1 MEYLN
6 LIKKENNKAT
16 ILMYGMIGN
25 EWYQDVS
32 AQEIAEDLEL
42 YLNDVTEITLR
53 INSPGGYITAGTALY
68 SALKQHKAKKIV
80 MIDGIC
86 ASVATI
92 VAMAG
97 DVIKMNPLGAFVI
110 HNPWIMNTSGDADSL
125 RKRAEELDKEKS
137 KIVNAYKERTGLS
150 EEEIIELMN
159 QETSM
164 TAEEAL
170 EKKFIDEIEEF
181 KINSLVNC
189 IDYQLLNEKK
199 EEKVMAGNTESIIK
213 KADLTLNF
221 LKENFPEIYNQIR
234 EEGIKEERNRIKA
247 LDEMMNFKG
256 AAEIVNKAKYED
268 IKSANEISLEI
279 LKAQNIV
286 NSEKKLE
293 NGNKDKLQSMKKDA
307 NILNEVPGANPS
319 ETTMSYIDQI
329 VNFANVGKEE

>member
-68 SALKQHKAKKIV
+68 AALKQHKAKKIV

-110 HNPWIMNTSGDADSL
+110 HNPWLMNTSGDADSL
-125 RKRAEELDKEKS
+125 RKRAEELDKEK
-137 KIVNAYKERTGLS
+137 VRL
-150 EEEIIELMN
+150 
-159 QETSM
+159 
-164 TAEEAL
+164 
-170 EKKFIDEIEEF
+170 
-181 KINSLVNC
+181 
-189 IDYQLLNEKK
+189 
-199 EEKVMAGNTESIIK
+199 
-213 KADLTLNF
+213 
-221 LKENFPEIYNQIR
+221 
-234 EEGIKEERNRIKA
+234 
-247 LDEMMNFKG
+247 
-256 AAEIVNKAKYED
+256 
-268 IKSANEISLEI
+268 
-279 LKAQNIV
+279 
-286 NSEKKLE
+286 
-293 NGNKDKLQSMKKDA
+293 
-307 NILNEVPGANPS
+307 
-319 ETTMSYIDQI
+319 
-329 VNFANVGKEE
+329 

>member
-1 MEYLN
+1 MEQIMKAMQNKEKPKKKWRKNMEYLN

-53 INSPGGYITAGTALY
+53 INSPGGYIAAGTALY
-68 SALKQHKAKKIV
+68 AALKQHKAKKIV

-199 EEKVMAGNTESIIK
+199 EEKVMAGNTELIIK

-234 EEGIKEERNRIKA
+234 EEIGRA
-247 LDEMMNFKG
+247 H
-256 AAEIVNKAKYED
+256 V
-268 IKSANEISLEI
+268 
-279 LKAQNIV
+279 
-286 NSEKKLE
+286 
-293 NGNKDKLQSMKKDA
+293 
-307 NILNEVPGANPS
+307 
-319 ETTMSYIDQI
+319 
-329 VNFANVGKEE
+329 

>member
-1 MEYLN
+1 
-6 LIKKENNKAT
+6 
-16 ILMYGMIGN
+16 MIRRPPR
-25 EWYQDVS
+25 S
-32 AQEIAEDLEL
+32 
-42 YLNDVTEITLR
+42 TLFPYTTLFR
-53 INSPGGYITAGTALY
+53 
-68 SALKQHKAKKIV
+68 
-80 MIDGIC
+80 
-86 ASVATI
+86 
-92 VAMAG
+92 
-97 DVIKMNPLGAFVI
+97 
-110 HNPWIMNTSGDADSL
+110 
-125 RKRAEELDKEKS
+125 
-137 KIVNAYKERTGLS
+137 
-150 EEEIIELMN
+150 
-159 QETSM
+159 
-164 TAEEAL
+164 
-170 EKKFIDEIEEF
+170 
-181 KINSLVNC
+181 SLVNC

-199 EEKVMAGNTESIIK
+199 EEKVMAGNTELIIK

-307 NILNEVPGANPS
+307 NILNEVPGANQS

-329 VNFANVGKEE
+329 VRSEEHTSELQS